1 MTREAYTIES
11 LDKRKRE
18 LDKRI
23 SQCEESI
30 SLKWHTLFAP
40 PEVDTKM
47 QRWVNHV
54 ERAVAVYDGFMMMY
68 KLAHRFGKIKS
79 LLRKK
84 K

>member
-40 PEVDTKM
+40 PEADTKM
-47 QRWVNHV
+47 QRWVNQV
-54 ERAVAVYDGFMMMY
+54 LIPE
-68 KLAHRFGKIKS
+68 KS
-79 LLRKK
+79 DKVTCHDIY
-84 K
+84 